1 MTKYFKKEEKEEKR
15 QVAISTR
22 AAAFASDTQAVMC
35 VRGFGVVVK
44 AELSC
49 RVGPGKAGLC
59 VGARL
64 KGTDTNACRNRKWM
78 ETALPLG

>member
-1 MTKYFKKEEKEEKR
+1 MIKYFKKEEKEEGC
-15 QVAISTR
+15 S
-22 AAAFASDTQAVMC
+22 FASDTQAVMC

-44 AELSC
+44 TELSGGT
-49 RVGPGKAGLC
+49 RQAGLC

-78 ETALPLG
+78 ETALPPG